1 MAQRVQEGVWCA
13 YPPVSS
19 HWWHQKRATNV
30 PRHYNYGHQPQH
42 RRATPLQQP
51 TTNVYCRCATSPNI
65 AASIHYQAT
74 QMAPQRRHQLRRPL
88 PNVVWFHAHCLGSGI
103 PPCPHRYPTH
113 CIGVPT
119 GGHCSRLRLYNRRP
133 GINLRN
139 LFIKPTGT
147 EISIRWGQV
156 VANASANR
164 ATEFSRPP
172 AILKEL
178 VDKLV
183 ALESIAEDM
192 QVRLGKMEQKAEV
205 VRRLQRVNKELAH
218 EVDQLSTNVE
228 ILETSVQNQRVSE
241 SDATPVLDPKYS
253 R

>member
-1 MAQRVQEGVWCA
+1 M
-13 YPPVSS
+13 
-19 HWWHQKRATNV
+19 
-30 PRHYNYGHQPQH
+30 
-42 RRATPLQQP
+42 
-51 TTNVYCRCATSPNI
+51 
-65 AASIHYQAT
+65 
-74 QMAPQRRHQLRRPL
+74 
-88 PNVVWFHAHCLGSGI
+88 
-103 PPCPHRYPTH
+103 
-113 CIGVPT
+113 
-119 GGHCSRLRLYNRRP
+119 
-133 GINLRN
+133 
-139 LFIKPTGT
+139 
-147 EISIRWGQV
+147 
-156 VANASANR
+156 ANASANR